1 MAIYDGKRLVH
12 RNHITESEDV
22 AKQDDQIV
30 DSIVRNLL
38 QGEWDTISAMEADL
52 SFVKEAKADQVVID
66 ALVHV
71 LEEEYEHVG
80 IYTKLLQDRNPSAES
95 IEDGHDEMQEI
106 NDKAEEEPETKEEI
120 EEAADGTYSARLYVN
135 GALVE
140 NITGC
145 ESYEEAQAAIRN

>member
-1 MAIYDGKRLVH
+1 
-12 RNHITESEDV
+12 
-22 AKQDDQIV
+22 
-30 DSIVRNLL
+30 
-38 QGEWDTISAMEADL
+38 MEADL

-106 NDKAEEEPETKEEI
+106 NDKAEDEPERKEEI
-120 EEAADGTYSARLYVN
+120 KEELDGTYSARLYVN